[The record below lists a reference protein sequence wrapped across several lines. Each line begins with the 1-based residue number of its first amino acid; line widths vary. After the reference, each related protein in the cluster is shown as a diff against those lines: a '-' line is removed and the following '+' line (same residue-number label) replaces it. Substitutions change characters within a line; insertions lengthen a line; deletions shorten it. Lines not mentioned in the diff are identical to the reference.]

1 MKTVKNYVYSSLYQL
16 FLIIVPF
23 ATIPYVS
30 RVLGA
35 ELIGVN
41 SFTNTIMTYFVL
53 FANLGTTVYGN
64 RTIAYYRESITKRS
78 QKFWEI
84 LILKLVVSLVIYLI
98 FLVFI
103 WLYPN
108 YRTVFMIQSVQILA
122 TAVDVSW
129 LFDGLEDFKRTV
141 VRNFIV
147 KLASVM
153 MIFLFVKTPQDF
165 NTYVLI
171 MVGSSLV
178 GNLTLWTYLRRYIT
192 SIKFTNLNI
201 AEHFAPV
208 FALFVPQIASTIFV
222 SLNKVLLGTLST
234 MSQAGYFEN
243 ADKVIRVLLAL
254 VSSIGVV
261 IFPKVANA
269 YKNRDTKKVIEL
281 TKLTFNAVNIITI
294 PMVIGMISISDIFSD
309 IFFGPEF
316 LGIDIVLSI
325 LILELLF
332 MGYSSVLGSQYLI
345 ATGQAKYLS
354 VAVIGGLFT
363 TSVSSIILIPHHG
376 AVGAAIASVVGE
388 ATIAFIEL
396 IFIRKQINIL
406 ELCKDVPKYS
416 IASLLMFLGIYM
428 TKLLT
433 VPPYINLFMRI
444 IVGGVIY
451 GVSLLLLKPQ
461 LVKISIEKIKFAKK

>member
-1 MKTVKNYVYSSLYQL
+1 M
-16 FLIIVPF
+16 
-23 ATIPYVS
+23 
-30 RVLGA
+30 
-35 ELIGVN
+35 
-41 SFTNTIMTYFVL
+41 
-53 FANLGTTVYGN
+53 
-64 RTIAYYRESITKRS
+64 
-78 QKFWEI
+78 
-84 LILKLVVSLVIYLI
+84 
-98 FLVFI
+98 
-103 WLYPN
+103 
-108 YRTVFMIQSVQILA
+108 
-122 TAVDVSW
+122 
-129 LFDGLEDFKRTV
+129 
-141 VRNFIV
+141 
-147 KLASVM
+147 
-153 MIFLFVKTPQDF
+153 
-165 NTYVLI
+165 
-171 MVGSSLV
+171 
-178 GNLTLWTYLRRYIT
+178 
-192 SIKFTNLNI
+192 
-201 AEHFAPV
+201 

-269 YKNRDTKKVIEL
+269 YMNRDTKKVIEL